1 MGIPCQGD
9 PHVACL
15 FKKQFL
21 NVDRYVVP
29 VVMSELEARIEN
41 EKRPLHRVDVTLAGG
56 YDVDLNPASG
66 IRATVSLA
74 VSRCVKDNYKDA
86 VFPFFLSLL
95 YNFEISSLALFST
108 VRRWHT
114 CTTTL
119 KPNQVPPKSTV
130 QL

>member
-1 MGIPCQGD
+1 MRQWLFKKKRRQATGD

-41 EKRPLHRVDVTLAGG
+41 EKRPVHRVDVTLAGG

-74 VSRCVKDNYKDA
+74 VSRCVNNYKYA
-86 VFPFFLSLL
+86 FYHCF
-95 YNFEISSLALFST
+95 
-108 VRRWHT
+108 
-114 CTTTL
+114 
-119 KPNQVPPKSTV
+119 
-130 QL
+130 